1 MLKCVVFV
9 VTEYGFRYLEK
20 HRKSIDETLNGAGVK
35 MVFLAYEETDAF
47 AEKEVLY
54 ITDNSKTLKNLLKK
68 NLYAIALYHD
78 KNRDVSFADALYA
91 VENVEELTYKA
102 YDEVYRRLA
111 GIPWDILE
119 TQRLKVRE
127 STVGDVKEFYRIYRE
142 PSITYYMEDLF
153 QDPDEENAYMEA
165 YIRQIYGFYGFGMWT
180 VLLKN
185 TGQVIGRAGLSIRE
199 GYELPELGF
208 VIDVSHQGRG
218 YALEACRAILTYA
231 KEELCFEQVQ
241 ALVRQENEASIN
253 LLKKLEFQYER
264 NVVERGQEYLLL
276 IKSLQ

>member
-1 MLKCVVFV
+1 M
-9 VTEYGFRYLEK
+9 
-20 HRKSIDETLNGAGVK
+20 
-35 MVFLAYEETDAF
+35 
-47 AEKEVLY
+47 
-54 ITDNSKTLKNLLKK
+54 
-68 NLYAIALYHD
+68 
-78 KNRDVSFADALYA
+78 
-91 VENVEELTYKA
+91 EELTYKA

-185 TGQVIGRAGLSIRE
+185 TGEVIGRAGLSIRE

-208 VIDVSHQGRG
+208 AIDVSHQGRG

>member
-35 MVFLAYEETDAF
+35 TVFLASEETDAF